1 MICLQKAATPIVWN
15 PTKRTFLPLPKPD
28 QSWKN
33 ITVFLGYDPIE
44 GKHKVVCMPY
54 DCKAYDECRVLTL
67 GSSAQEE
74 WRTVKT
80 KYKHCPFTGNR
91 TEGYGYS
98 TCVNGVLYYR
108 AEIGYDRV
116 IMSFDV
122 RSEKFDAITLPWDYK
137 VWPVMMIAYHG
148 RLVCVGSTEDGLSM
162 WVLKDANKLEWLNH
176 IFLPLS
182 HYGRGLKNKF
192 KLTGI
197 TGDGELIYV
206 PRTALKS
213 DLHII
218 YVNPMTKTFRRVEY
232 NGLADYD
239 FRQRYGLGD
248 RPLRGLQYFP
258 NHMETP

>member
-1 MICLQKAATPIVWN
+1 M
-15 PTKRTFLPLPKPD
+15 R
-28 QSWKN
+28 
-33 ITVFLGYDPIE
+33 
-44 GKHKVVCMPY
+44 
-54 DCKAYDECRVLTL
+54 
-67 GSSAQEE
+67 
-74 WRTVKT
+74 
-80 KYKHCPFTGNR
+80 
-91 TEGYGYS
+91 
-98 TCVNGVLYYR
+98 
-108 AEIGYDRV
+108 
-116 IMSFDV
+116 FDV

-137 VWPVMMIAYHG
+137 VWSVMMIAYHG

-218 YVNPMTKTFRRVEY
+218 YVNPMTKTFRRVKY